1 MNAMTV
7 AYVIDVSLP
16 TSPCFCHLYN
26 HHSFKLILILA
37 HFYYSTNNYSTN
49 FVHFKRANSYVLTIK
64 ILETPQP
71 PKSPTK
77 PFSTKR
83 CLPQCLPRQI
93 FHSIFAILHR
103 GRRRDHIERHDNY
116 TFNRSFVGIQFRL
129 DEMQGCSLIW
139 SPSARSCVLLAS
151 FHLQWARVSEHISTI
166 LA

>member
-83 CLPQCLPRQI
+83 CPPQCLPRQI
-93 FHSIFAILHR
+93 FHSIFVIFIMFYYVCITWRTKTRSITSNDTIITRLIILSSVFNFAWTKC
-103 GRRRDHIERHDNY
+103 RD
-116 TFNRSFVGIQFRL
+116 
-129 DEMQGCSLIW
+129 
-139 SPSARSCVLLAS
+139 AR
-151 FHLQWARVSEHISTI
+151 
-166 LA
+166 